1 MPPKAQNNGEEAVS
15 LSQVRDLLNQQKD
28 WFMQLLQQQESN
40 FKTVVDILV
49 NNVNKRIDQLTKETQ
64 ELKCSLQFSQRDIED
79 LTKNNERIELE
90 SKSARTD
97 IKTMC
102 ETMIKI
108 TDKADYLEGQSKRN
122 NVVVDGIP
130 ETQNES
136 WKETEDKVRS
146 VITETSSG
154 LQSDGD

>member
-1 MPPKAQNNGEEAVS
+1 M
-15 LSQVRDLLNQQKD
+15 
-28 WFMQLLQQQESN
+28 
-40 FKTVVDILV
+40 

-64 ELKCSLQFSQRDIED
+64 ELKCSLQFSQREIED

-108 TDKADYLEGQSKRN
+108 TDKADYLEGQSKKN

-146 VITETSSG
+146 VITEKLHLDCSRMEIERAHRTGNPSG
-154 LQSDGD
+154 YSGKRPRPAVIKFLRHKD